1 MHINSS
7 VKCSVT
13 LALVTLGMLLIV
25 SGIEI
30 NTADEIERSQLHH
43 KHTLVNDLLRNMDY
57 DHLVNLQ
64 LNSEAPINISSAVT
78 LSSIDAIITNGKQ
91 SAVLIE
97 LTTNNGYN
105 GIIRLLVAVR
115 ADSVVLGSRVLKHHE
130 TPGLG
135 DKIESNRSDWIDSF
149 VNKSL
154 NNVQSNGW
162 QVKRDGGE
170 FDQFTGAT
178 ITPRAVVTAVHLA
191 LLYVRD
197 HHDRLFQLKK
207 QPN

>member
-1 MHINSS
+1 
-7 VKCSVT
+7 
-13 LALVTLGMLLIV
+13 MLLIV